1 MERKLKTYQLHLTVK
16 GPVFIGDGNEIQ
28 KKEYLF
34 LNKNT
39 IGVVDGAK
47 VYSLAKK
54 LHLQKD
60 FENFMIE
67 DTREDLKHWRIRNH
81 VSVDDL
87 KSCMKYVENVGD
99 RSEEKG
105 KLQVMT
111 CITDP
116 YGNPYVP
123 GSSLKGMLRT
133 ILLSKNIIQNEEKY
147 ISDLRQIRKDL
158 EVERI
163 NRRILNNNIAQ
174 IEKKAFCN
182 LKHLDKEDAEV
193 DIMSGI
199 IISDSEPLSRNDV
212 ILCQKWEQHTDGTYK
227 SLNLLREC
235 LKPGTVIK
243 STLTIDETLCNMT
256 IEDILE
262 AVQLFYEQYYQVFQK
277 KFPRNDKGKP
287 NTVFLGGGSG
297 FVSKT
302 VIYSLFDEKE
312 GIEIVKNIFDRTN
325 VPKNHKHYKDTRMG
339 VSPHILKCT
348 RYQGKEYMMG
358 QCELNIF

>member
-28 KKEYLF
+28 KKEYVF

-47 VYSLAKK
+47 IYALAKK
-54 LHLQKD
+54 MHLQRE
-60 FENFMIE
+60 FEKFMIE
-67 DTREDLKHWRIRNH
+67 DTREDLKHWCLRNH
-81 VSVDDL
+81 VSVIDL

-105 KLQVMT
+105 KLQIMT

-123 GSSLKGMLRT
+123 GSSIKGMLRT
-133 ILLSKNIIQNEEKY
+133 ILLSRDIIRNKEKY
-147 ISDLRQIRKDL
+147 ESDIRQMRKDL
-158 EVERI
+158 EIQRPS
-163 NRRILNNNIAQ
+163 RRILSSNITK
-174 IEKKAFCN
+174 IEKKAFCTSRYVN
-182 LKHLDKEDAEV
+182 DEEAEIDV
-193 DIMSGI
+193 MSGI
-199 IISDSEPLSRNDV
+199 IISDSEPLSRDDV

-227 SLNLLREC
+227 TLNLLREC
-235 LKPGTVIK
+235 LKPETVIK
-243 STLTIDETLCNMT
+243 CTLTIDETLCNIK

-262 AVQLFYEQYYQVFQK
+262 AIQLFYDRYYEVFQK
-277 KFPRNDKGKP
+277 KFPRTDRGKT

-302 VIYSLFDEKE
+302 TIYSLFSPKE
-312 GIEIVKNIFDRTN
+312 GVEIVKNIFDKTG
-325 VPKNHKHYKDTRMG
+325 VPKIHQHYKDTRMG

>member
-1 MERKLKTYQLHLTVK
+1 MERKLKTYQLHLMAK

-28 KKEYLF
+28 KKEYIF
-34 LNKNT
+34 LNKDT

-47 VYSLAKK
+47 FYSLTKK

-60 FENFMIE
+60 FEKFMVE
-67 DTREDLKHWRIRNH
+67 DTREDLKHWCNRNH
-81 VSVDDL
+81 VPLNDL
-87 KSCMKYVENVGD
+87 KNCLKYVENVGD

-133 ILLSKNIIQNEEKY
+133 VLLSKEIIQNEQKY
-147 ISDLRQIRKDL
+147 TADRRQIRKDL
-158 EVERI
+158 EVERT
-163 NRRILNNNIAQ
+163 NRRILNTNIAR
-174 IEKKAFCN
+174 IEKKAFGI
-182 LKHLDKEDAEV
+182 LEHRDTEDAELDV
-193 DIMSGI
+193 MSGI
-199 IISDSEPLSRNDV
+199 IVSDSEPLSRNDM
-212 ILCQKWEQHTDGTYK
+212 ILCQKWEQHTDGTYRT
-227 SLNLLREC
+227 LNLLREC
-235 LKPGTVIK
+235 LKPGTAIK
-243 STLTIDETLCNMT
+243 STLTIDETLCNIT
-256 IEDILE
+256 VEDISE
-262 AVQLFYEQYYQVFQK
+262 AVRLFYEQYYRVFQK
-277 KFPRNDKGKP
+277 KFPRNDRGKP
-287 NTVFLGGGSG
+287 DTVFLGGGSG

-302 VIYSLFDEKE
+302 IIYSLFDERE
-312 GIEIVKNIFDRTN
+312 SIEIVKNIFDRTN